1 MSQEAKRH
9 YEFGPF
15 RLNAEERLLRRNG
28 EAISLPP
35 KTLDLLLVL
44 VENRGRLL
52 EKGELMKRLWPDSFV
67 EEANLSHHVFTL
79 RKALNDGGNG
89 GETYIETVP
98 RRGYRFIGDVNE
110 WRKDGIDS
118 TSGMDSR
125 SHSPAAKDT
134 EIPPQLEPVQREK
147 STASETDLSKQA
159 SWATKKKIG
168 LVALLLLGGLITG
181 ILLFRSGRETPGQ
194 SDLERVRSIAVLPFR
209 SIGPENTEEGLGLVM
224 ADAVITRLGSLDRII
239 VRPTSAIF
247 KYQDRD
253 QDPLA
258 AGREL
263 RVDAVLAGNTQR
275 SGDRTRLTVQLIR
288 TSDGRPLWT
297 AKFDEK
303 ATDLFA
309 LQDSAS
315 DAVARSL
322 LLELTSEQKRQ
333 LARRYTEDIVAYNS
347 YLKGRYFLEVSE
359 LKKARECF
367 ESAIQRDPEYALAY
381 VGLADFHI
389 LSFYEL
395 PADVR
400 RSRGLELVSRALKM
414 DETLAEGHV
423 SLAMIKI
430 FNDWDW
436 PGAERE
442 LQRAIRLNP
451 NLLWAH
457 LVYARYWQA
466 LGRLDKAVAE
476 MKRAQELHPL
486 NLETL
491 FLGGLISYWA
501 GQYDQAIQQFKM
513 SLDLNTTY
521 QPVIYEWLAKA
532 YELAGMEGNAL
543 SAWQKALTL
552 SGENDLL
559 EALNEVYSRHGYKEA
574 SRVVLEKKLSR
585 LEGRAKREY
594 VPPFGLAL
602 LCGGLG
608 YKDQTL
614 KLLEKMYQERE
625 FGLFLINQAPEFA
638 HLRTEPRFLALLKK
652 MNMPA
657 EVVLP

>member
-1 MSQEAKRH
+1 LPMSQEAKRH

-15 RLNAEERLLRRNG
+15 QLNAEERLLLRNG
-28 EAISLPP
+28 EAVSLPP
-35 KTLDLLLVL
+35 KTLDLLMVL
-44 VENRGRLL
+44 VESRGHLL

-79 RKALNDGGNG
+79 RKALSDGEN

-98 RRGYRFIGDVNE
+98 RRGYRFISDVKE
-110 WRKDGIDS
+110 WREGGIDS

-125 SHSPAAKDT
+125 SRSPAARGA
-134 EIPPQLEPVQREK
+134 EISPQLEPVQEK
-147 STASETDLSKQA
+147 RSTTAEIHLSKHA
-159 SWATKKKIG
+159 SWTTKKKG
-168 LVALLLLGGLITG
+168 LVVLLFLGGLITG
-181 ILLFRSGRETPGQ
+181 ILLFKSGRDAPRQ
-194 SDLERVRSIAVLPFR
+194 SGLEGVHSIVVLPFR
-209 SIGPENTEEGLGLVM
+209 SIGFENTEDDLGLVM
-224 ADAVITRLGSLDRII
+224 ADAVITRLGSFDRII

-247 KYQDRD
+247 KYQGQD

-288 TSDGRPLWT
+288 TSDGKPLWT

-309 LQDSAS
+309 LEDSAS

-322 LLELTSEQKRQ
+322 LLELTSEQKKQ

-347 YLKGRYFLEVSE
+347 YLKGRYFLEISE

-367 ESAIQRDPEYALAY
+367 EYAIQHDPEYALAY

-389 LSFYEL
+389 LSIYDL
-395 PADVR
+395 PANVR
-400 RSRGLELVSRALKM
+400 RARGLELVSKALKM
-414 DETLAEGHV
+414 DESLAEGHV

-436 PGAERE
+436 PGAETE

-457 LVYARYWQA
+457 MVYARYWQA

-476 MKRAQELHPL
+476 MKKAQELHPL
-486 NLETL
+486 NLEAF

-501 GQYDQAIQQFKM
+501 RQYDEAIQQFEM
-513 SLDLNTTY
+513 SLDLSTTY
-521 QPVIYEWLAKA
+521 QSVIYECLAKA
-532 YELAGMEGNAL
+532 YELAGMEGNAF

-574 SRVVLEKKLSR
+574 RRVVLETQLSR
-585 LEGRAKREY
+585 LEGRSKREY
-594 VPPFGLAL
+594 VPPLGLAL

-614 KLLEKMYQERE
+614 KWLEKMYQERE

-638 HLRTEPRFLALLKK
+638 HLRTEPRLLALLEK

>member
-15 RLNAEERLLRRNG
+15 QLNAEERLLLRNG
-28 EAISLPP
+28 EAVSLPP
-35 KTLDLLLVL
+35 KTLDLLMVL
-44 VENRGRLL
+44 VESRGRLL

-79 RKALNDGGNG
+79 RKALSDGEN

-98 RRGYRFIGDVNE
+98 RRGYRFVGDVKE
-110 WRKDGIDS
+110 GGDGRIES
-118 TSGMDSR
+118 ISGMDSR
-125 SHSPAAKDT
+125 SRSPAAQDL
-134 EIPPQLEPVQREK
+134 EMSPLLEPVQKEQSLAAEPDSSR
-147 STASETDLSKQA
+147 QA
-159 SWATKKKIG
+159 SWATKKIG
-168 LVALLLLGGLITG
+168 LVALLLLGGLIGG
-181 ILLFRSGRETPGQ
+181 ILLFKSDSETPGR
-194 SDLERVRSIAVLPFR
+194 SDLERVHSIAVLPFR

-224 ADAVITRLGSLDRII
+224 ADAVITRLGSFDRII

-247 KYQDRD
+247 KYQGQD

-288 TSDGRPLWT
+288 TSDGKPLWT

-309 LQDSAS
+309 LEDSAS

-322 LLELTSEQKRQ
+322 LLELTSEQKKQ

-347 YLKGRYFLEVSE
+347 YLKGRYFLEISE

-367 ESAIQRDPEYALAY
+367 EYAIQHDPEYALAY

-389 LSFYEL
+389 LSIYDL
-395 PADVR
+395 PANVR
-400 RSRGLELVSRALKM
+400 RARGLELVSKALKM
-414 DETLAEGHV
+414 DESLAEGHV

-436 PGAERE
+436 PGAETE

-457 LVYARYWQA
+457 MVYARYWQA

-476 MKRAQELHPL
+476 MKKAQELHPL
-486 NLETL
+486 NLEAF

-501 GQYDQAIQQFKM
+501 RQYDEAIQQFEM
-513 SLDLNTTY
+513 SLDLSTTY
-521 QPVIYEWLAKA
+521 QSVIYECLAKA
-532 YELAGMEGNAL
+532 YELAGMEGNAF

-574 SRVVLEKKLSR
+574 RRVVLETQLSR
-585 LEGRAKREY
+585 LEGRSKREY
-594 VPPFGLAL
+594 VPPFRLAL

-614 KLLEKMYQERE
+614 KWLEKMYQERE

-638 HLRTEPRFLALLKK
+638 HLRTEPRLLALLEK